1 MTQGFATMAQAQIEE
16 FLRAPRYA
24 TVATNRADGAPQ
36 LSPVWYL
43 YEDARVYIGIL
54 ADSAKYRNLSRD
66 PSISVCIHAE
76 HPDARAV
83 VIYGKAEI
91 MEDDSEWREDMH
103 WRITRR
109 YYDSDE
115 AARRYRDEI
124 REWGRSA
131 LIVVEAEKVLAHD
144 YN

>member
-24 TVATNRADGAPQ
+24 IVATNRVNGAPQ

-43 YEDARVYIGIL
+43 YEDGRVYIGIL
-54 ADSAKYRNLSRD
+54 ADSAKFRNLSRD
-66 PSISVCIHAE
+66 PRISVCINAE

-83 VIYGKAEI
+83 VIYGKAVI
-91 MEDDSEWREDMH
+91 MEDDSAWREDMH

-124 REWGRSA
+124 RAWGRSA
-131 LIVVEAEKVLAHD
+131 LIVVEPEKVLGQD